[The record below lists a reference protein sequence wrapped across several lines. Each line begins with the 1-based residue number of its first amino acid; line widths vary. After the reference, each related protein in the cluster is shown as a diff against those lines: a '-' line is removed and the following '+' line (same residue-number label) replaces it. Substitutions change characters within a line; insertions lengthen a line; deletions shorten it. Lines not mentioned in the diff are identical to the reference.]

1 MEFKKTIELQYD
13 NLKATALCK
22 AKNDVRFYLTGIYI
36 GDGFVAATNGHMAL
50 ICIEPDTVGMDV
62 IIPGDAIDSLIR
74 KVGNKSKIKTTLLHQ
89 IDDEFWCLNHGGN
102 FEMFRLIEGKYP
114 DIKRVDIPK
123 PTEIQFKEFPSFNF
137 TYLGIFQKV
146 AKIYKQGYP
155 FIYPTTERD
164 RAYIE
169 ITENVH
175 GILMPCRI

>member
-123 PTEIQFKEFPSFNF
+123 PTEIQFKFYPKFNLE
-137 TYLGIFQKV
+137 YLSIFQKV
-146 AKIYKQGYP
+146 AKVYKQAFP
-155 FIYPTTERD
+155 SFYPTTENHS
-164 RAYIE
+164 AYVE
-169 ITENVH
+169 ITSDVH

>member
-1 MEFKKTIELQYD
+1 MKFKKTIELQYD

-22 AKNDVRFYLTGIYI
+22 AKNDVRFYLTGVYV

-74 KVGNKSKIKTTLLHQ
+74 KVGNKTKIKTTLLHQ

-114 DIKRVDIPK
+114 DIKRVDILK
-123 PTEIQFKEFPSFNF
+123 PEDIQFKEFPRFNF
-137 TYLGIFQKV
+137 EYLVIFQKI
-146 AKIYKQGYP
+146 AKVFNRISP
-155 FIYPTTERD
+155 VIYPTTEND
-164 RAYIE
+164 RAFIE
-169 ITENVH
+169 ITDDVH
-175 GILMPCRI
+175 GILMPFRI

>member
-22 AKNDVRFYLTGIYI
+22 AKTDVRFYLTGVYV
-36 GDGFVAATNGHMAL
+36 GDGFIAATNGHMAL
-50 ICIEPDTVGMDV
+50 LCNEPDSVGMDV

-114 DIKRVDIPK
+114 DIKHVDIPK

-175 GILMPCRI
+175 GILMPLRV

>member
-1 MEFKKTIELQYD
+1 MEFKKTIELQFD

-22 AKNDVRFYLTGIYI
+22 AKSDVRYYLTGIYV
-36 GDGFVAATNGHMAL
+36 GDGFVASTNGHMAL
-50 ICIEPDTVGMDV
+50 LCNEPDSVGMDV

-102 FEMFRLIEGKYP
+102 FEMFRLVEGKYP
-114 DIKRVDIPK
+114 NIKRVDIPK
-123 PTEIQFKEFPSFNF
+123 PTNIQFKDYPRFDL

-146 AKIYKQGYP
+146 AKVFRQGYP
-155 FIYPTTERD
+155 IIYPTTETNS
-164 RAYIE
+164 AYVE
-169 ITENVH
+169 ITNDVH